1 MKERFPALLLALALT
16 LLTACGA
23 PAQPSAPPMQSAP
36 AVSTPDT
43 NTGAQ
48 SASTESTPAADDT
61 VFSLEA
67 IPAYSGQP
75 YVVVHDNVP
84 YFTEAEFTT
93 DSYEYYS
100 DLDALNRCG
109 VTMASIGPD
118 LMPTEA
124 RGNIGQVKPTGW
136 QTVKYDSVDGKYLYN
151 RCHLIGFQLT
161 GENANER
168 NLITG
173 PRAMNVEGMLPF
185 ENLTADYIKETG
197 NHVLYRVTP
206 IFVEEELVA
215 RGVLMEGQSVE
226 DDGEG
231 VQFCVYAYNNQPDIE
246 IDYATGDSRWAPAET
261 TESTDTSAEQT
272 YVLNT
277 SSRKFHLP
285 SCGGVG
291 DIKEANRADFT
302 GTREELIAA
311 GYAPCGRCKP

>member
-1 MKERFPALLLALALT
+1 MKSRFPALVLALVLT
-16 LLTACGA
+16 LLCGCAA
-23 PAQPSAPPMQSAP
+23 PARPSAPPMQSAP
-36 AVSTPDT
+36 AL
-43 NTGAQ
+43 
-48 SASTESTPAADDT
+48 STPAEPTGAKSTPAEDD
-61 VFSLEA
+61 VFSLDA
-67 IPAYSGQP
+67 IPAYSGEP

-84 YFTEAEFTT
+84 YFTEDDFTT
-93 DSYEYYS
+93 ESYEYYS

-109 VTMASIGPD
+109 FTMASIGPD
-118 LMPTEA
+118 LMPTEE
-124 RGNIGQVKPTGW
+124 RGSIGQVKPTGW

-173 PRAMNVEGMLPF
+173 TRAMNVDGMLPF

-206 IFVEEELVA
+206 MFVGEELVA

-226 DDGEG
+226 DGGEG

-246 IDYATGDSRWAPAET
+246 IDYTTGESRWAPTGSTQSGET
-261 TESTDTSAEQT
+261 AAA

-291 DIKEANRADFT
+291 DIKESNRRDFT
-302 GTREELIAA
+302 GTRDEIIAA
-311 GYAPCGRCKP
+311 GYEPCGRCKP